1 MNKHAEYSPQMER
14 AIAGLVRSEDDDSP
28 TLTDDEV
35 RGYGL
40 VHDLTKA
47 EIEQLVEIARGPI
60 GY

>member
-14 AIAGLVRSEDDDSP
+14 AIAGLVRDEEDDSP
-28 TLTDDEV
+28 PLTDDEV
-35 RGYGL
+35 RGYGQ
-40 VHDLTKA
+40 VHDLTEA